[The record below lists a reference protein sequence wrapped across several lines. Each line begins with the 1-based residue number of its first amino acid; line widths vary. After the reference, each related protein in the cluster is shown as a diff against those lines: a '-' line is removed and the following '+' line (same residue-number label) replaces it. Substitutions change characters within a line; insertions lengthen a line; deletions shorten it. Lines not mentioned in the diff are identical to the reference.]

1 LIWLI
6 VMFVVVIAL
15 SLWGYHSG
23 LLSDLF
29 SKREPAQSTLAM
41 ISSPQP
47 AQAFKVP
54 AYKAPEPAERQ
65 TDKGVEQQLPSQ
77 AAIEPP
83 VRQPP
88 VLAGIFAGMTMHESR
103 LKAMALLS
111 GMWQQPPPRLD
122 RLSADLTDADFFK
135 RAARQI
141 GLRTYPIENDWTLI
155 QRVNLPA
162 IIGFKQPETG
172 EKIFLVLIG
181 WSGRQIRMSGDTP
194 DKMIEID
201 IDQLQEY
208 QYGPAYVI
216 WKNILGFDF
225 VIGWGADPN
234 ALLRVK
240 KLLLRLGYDEIVPN
254 SVYDSSLRRSVKDF
268 QTRHQL
274 KADGLIGPLTK
285 ILLIRESG
293 DIDLPLLNQNRE
305 DGA

>member
-1 LIWLI
+1 
-6 VMFVVVIAL
+6 V
-15 SLWGYHSG
+15 
-23 LLSDLF
+23 LSDLF
-29 SKREPAQSTLAM
+29 SKRAPAPSTPAVVG
-41 ISSPQP
+41 SPQP

-54 AYKAPEPAERQ
+54 EYKVPEPAERQ
-65 TDKGVEQQLPSQ
+65 PDNVVEQSLSSQ

-83 VRQPP
+83 VRRSPE
-88 VLAGIFAGMTMHESR
+88 LAGLYAGMTMHASR

-111 GMWQQPPPRLD
+111 GMWQRPPPRRE
-122 RLSADLTDADFFK
+122 RLSADLTDAVFFK
-135 RAARQI
+135 RAAQQI
-141 GLRTYPIENDWTLI
+141 GLRTYAIEDDWTLI
-155 QRVNLPA
+155 RRINLPA

-208 QYGPAYVI
+208 HYGPAYII
-216 WKNILGFDF
+216 WKNTLGYDF
-225 VIGWGADPN
+225 IIGKGADPN
-234 ALLRVK
+234 ALLGVK
-240 KLLLRLGYDEIVPN
+240 KLLVRLGYDEIVPN
-254 SVYDSSLRRSVKDF
+254 SVYDSALRRSIKDF

-285 ILLIRESG
+285 ILLIREAG